1 VDPQANTVSIIR
13 KPIVTG
19 RPTCAKRVLTNRL
32 FAGGAHIHVDFHAAG
47 HFDDLGGFPG
57 HFGSPFSDFGR
68 LRPGAKLLR
77 AQKFAS
83 EIFPRLGMLR
93 REKCSGS
100 ATFCRYSLAL
110 GAFGREP
117 CPDKAVVSAG
127 AAFNPVQATQVEFGD
142 AQIFLQH
149 PYRR

>member
-83 EIFPRLGMLR
+83 EIFPRNPCCGA
-93 REKCSGS
+93 KS
-100 ATFCRYSLAL
+100 AGGT
-110 GAFGREP
+110 P
-117 CPDKAVVSAG
+117 VSADP
-127 AAFNPVQATQVEFGD
+127 A
-142 AQIFLQH
+142 L
-149 PYRR
+149 R